1 MLIAIIT
8 KLLQIID
15 GNDRNIFKQKVSA
28 FQKE

>member
-1 MLIAIIT
+1 MLIAIFT

-15 GNDRNIFKQKVSA
+15 GNEKTIFKQKVSA